1 MNGHSQKLFFQKVRN
16 MFARVTVGIPVANKK
31 KYRLSPEELVKVR
44 NLCCFVSQIW
54 PFLSSRIPEIEATDK
69 AKAFVEGTSE
79 DMDFACFLESRPPK
93 FALSMM
99 KSYQEDVKKQ
109 EQEKQ
114 QVIFSEVA
122 AQREAVVAAQ
132 WSFFKTAL
140 LSDQAT
146 LEKISQVP
154 NYVKAKLHAKAVMR
168 RKQQSDAG
176 EKATRGYQDICSQ
189 LSPFNSKNV

>member
-1 MNGHSQKLFFQKVRN
+1 
-16 MFARVTVGIPVANKK
+16 
-31 KYRLSPEELVKVR
+31 
-44 NLCCFVSQIW
+44 
-54 PFLSSRIPEIEATDK
+54 
-69 AKAFVEGTSE
+69 
-79 DMDFACFLESRPPK
+79 
-93 FALSMM
+93 MM
-99 KSYQEDVKKQ
+99 KSYQEEVKKQ

-154 NYVKAKLHAKAVMR
+154 NYVKAKLHAKAVTR

-176 EKATRGYQDICSQ
+176 EKATKGYQDICSQ
-189 LSPFNSKNV
+189 LGPFNQKNNDFFRQSRVERPFKPFPIISVMFLGVFWSDSKQDCYVRVTSVAKSDLLMAEVARMKAHVAACPSFHQ